1 MPYSEEEQQRRD
13 IDWFFTDQSG
23 RIFHI
28 ASGGGILP
36 KRIQENDNNRQIS
49 GLLRFISAEFKTEIN
64 QNVINII
71 GYQDQS
77 PVRRDLYFESFIN
90 FAKLGLFSF
99 DNSIL
104 GNFENQKY
112 HLVAMP
118 VKGFLHYNEFVRFT
132 GVELPVVKTEIK
144 IDDFNSFD
152 LIDMIT

>member
-1 MPYSEEEQQRRD
+1 MAYSEEEQHRRD

-36 KRIQENDNNRQIS
+36 KRIQEDDNNRLIS
-49 GLLRFISAEFKTEIN
+49 GVLRLISAEFKTEIN

-77 PVRRDLYFESFIN
+77 PERRDLYFESFIN

-112 HLVAMP
+112 HLVAKP
-118 VKGFLHYNEFVRFT
+118 TNGFLNYNDFV
-132 GVELPVVKTEIK
+132 
-144 IDDFNSFD
+144 
-152 LIDMIT
+152 